1 MSNRRLLRVADL
13 LRETLS
19 EIIFRTVHD
28 PRVTGR
34 DFAILRVDVSS
45 DLNHARV
52 HISSLLAEKERN
64 ELLDGLNHSA
74 GYIHHELMREV
85 RLKNTPALL
94 FVYDDGIERSQRI
107 TDILN
112 SLHKEGA

>member
-13 LRETLS
+13 LRETIS
-19 EIIFRTVHD
+19 EIITRAVHD

-34 DFAILRVDVSS
+34 DLAILRVDVSS

-52 HISSLLAEKERN
+52 HISSLLPEKERN
-64 ELLDGLNHSA
+64 ALIDGLNHSA

-107 TDILN
+107 SNILN
-112 SLHKEGA
+112 SLHRENV